1 MENNVENKIKYWLS
15 DIFDEE
21 TKNQI
26 SDLQKNDAKE
36 LYECF
41 YKDLEFGTGGLRGI
55 MGVGTNRMNKYTV
68 GRATQGLAN
77 YLIEQYPDNE
87 ISVAIAY
94 DSRNNSK
101 SFAKIT
107 ASVFSANN
115 IKVFL
120 FDDIRPTPELSFAVR
135 HLKCKCGIV
144 ITASHNPKEY
154 NGYKVYWKDG
164 GQIVPPHDYSII
176 EKVNSII
183 DFSLIKF
190 DDKLTNVEFISAE
203 IDEEYLSR
211 IISLNKNISNNSKK
225 DLRIV
230 FSPIHGTTGK
240 LIPLLLSKMNYN
252 SVFTVEEQMIP
263 DGNFP
268 TVKSPN
274 PEEQQ
279 ALTLAINLAKEK
291 NADIVC
297 CTDPDGDRLG
307 VAVKDG
313 NNNYVLL
320 NGNQTATILT
330 HYILSSLQKQ
340 NKLSKN
346 DYIVKTIVTTSLLTK
361 ISDYFNIKSFDV
373 LTGFKYIAETIEL
386 NQNKMKFI
394 CGGEES
400 YGFLVDDFVRDKD
413 AVLAAL
419 LIIEAAQ
426 FAKENSFTLIDYLK
440 DIYLKFNFYREGLK
454 SITKYGNEGNAEIV
468 KMMYDFRNNLPEKII
483 NQKLVKIFDYEN
495 SVLNNLTNKNTSE
508 ILLPKSNVIQ
518 YELEDGTLIT
528 IRPSGTEPK
537 IKFYVSTSEKMSS
550 IDKYDNISSLLD
562 KKIEEIFNS
571 LIK

>member
-1 MENNVENKIKYWLS
+1 M
-15 DIFDEE
+15 
-21 TKNQI
+21 
-26 SDLQKNDAKE
+26 
-36 LYECF
+36 
-41 YKDLEFGTGGLRGI
+41 KD
-55 MGVGTNRMNKYTV
+55 
-68 GRATQGLAN
+68 
-77 YLIEQYPDNE
+77 
-87 ISVAIAY
+87 S
-94 DSRNNSK
+94 
-101 SFAKIT
+101 
-107 ASVFSANN
+107 
-115 IKVFL
+115 
-120 FDDIRPTPELSFAVR
+120 
-135 HLKCKCGIV
+135 
-144 ITASHNPKEY
+144 
-154 NGYKVYWKDG
+154 
-164 GQIVPPHDYSII
+164 
-176 EKVNSII
+176 
-183 DFSLIKF
+183 
-190 DDKLTNVEFISAE
+190 
-203 IDEEYLSR
+203 
-211 IISLNKNISNNSKK
+211 
-225 DLRIV
+225 
-230 FSPIHGTTGK
+230 
-240 LIPLLLSKMNYN
+240 
-252 SVFTVEEQMIP
+252 
-263 DGNFP
+263 
-268 TVKSPN
+268 
-274 PEEQQ
+274 
-279 ALTLAINLAKEK
+279 
-291 NADIVC
+291 
-297 CTDPDGDRLG
+297 
-307 VAVKDG
+307 

-413 AVLAAL
+413 AVLAVL
-419 LIIEAAQ
+419 LFIEAAQ

-468 KMMYDFRNNLPEKII
+468 KMMYDFRNNPPEKII

>member
-77 YLIEQYPDNE
+77 YLIEQYPGNE

-115 IKVFL
+115 INVFL

-135 HLKCKCGIV
+135 LMKCKCGIV

-176 EKVNSII
+176 EKVNSIT

-190 DDKLTNVEFISAE
+190 DDKLTNVEFIGAE
-203 IDEEYLSR
+203 IDEQYLSR
-211 IISLNKNISNNSKK
+211 IINLDNNISNNSKK
-225 DLRIV
+225 DIRIV

-268 TVKSPN
+268 SVKSPN
-274 PEEQQ
+274 PEEKQ

-307 VAVKDG
+307 VAVKDS

-468 KMMYDFRNNLPEKII
+468 KMMYDFRNNPPEKII

>member
-1 MENNVENKIKYWLS
+1 MENNIENKIKYWLS

-26 SDLQKNDAKE
+26 CDLQKNDTKE

-77 YLIEQYPDNE
+77 YLIEQYPGNE

-115 IKVFL
+115 INVFL

-135 HLKCKCGIV
+135 LMKCKCGIV

-176 EKVNSII
+176 EKVNSIT

-190 DDKLTNVEFISAE
+190 DDKLTNVEFIGAE
-203 IDEEYLSR
+203 IDEQYLSR
-211 IISLNKNISNNSKK
+211 IINLDNNISNNSKK
-225 DLRIV
+225 DIRIV

-268 TVKSPN
+268 SVKSPN
-274 PEEQQ
+274 PEEKQ

-307 VAVKDG
+307 VAVKDS

-413 AVLAAL
+413 AVLAVL
-419 LIIEAAQ
+419 LFIEAAQ
-426 FAKENSFTLIDYLK
+426 FAKENSFTVIDYLK

-468 KMMYDFRNNLPEKII
+468 KMMYDFRNNPPEKII
-483 NQKLVKIFDYEN
+483 NQKIVKIFDYEN
-495 SVLNNLTNKNTSE
+495 SVLTDLTNKNTTK

-518 YELEDGTLIT
+518 YELEDETLIT

-537 IKFYVSTSEKMSS
+537 IKFYVSTSEKMIS
-550 IDKYDNISSLLD
+550 IDKYENISSLLD
-562 KKIEEIFNS
+562 KKIEEIFNF